1 MMRAR
6 RAPFPSRARFGADIS
21 WGPTYVVMDT
31 DTDLRE
37 SAVLALAWTVA
48 DLAQTHPCTYA
59 ALVPWSMSSR
69 RVAVRAAS

>member
-1 MMRAR
+1 MMRAS

-37 SAVLALAWTVA
+37 
-48 DLAQTHPCTYA
+48 
-59 ALVPWSMSSR
+59 
-69 RVAVRAAS
+69 